1 MIDKSIYSSELDHQR
16 HHQAICALANEFTLA
31 EMDVA
36 TLYEE
41 ELRDLCTHARIRQY
55 LLLLTARHVKEILR
69 HIVTDQSD
77 LLVPAI
83 SSV

>member
-1 MIDKSIYSSELDHQR
+1 MIDKSIYSSELDYQR
-16 HHQAICALANEFTLA
+16 HHQAICTLANEFNLT

-36 TLYEE
+36 SLYEK
-41 ELRDLCTHARIRQY
+41 ELRDLCAHARVRQY

-77 LLVPAI
+77 LLVSAI
-83 SSV
+83 SPV